1 MKINKLNRL
10 GAECKLVR
18 YLARSLPRL
27 REICAVDIDRE
38 LLESPIVTKNTEPL
52 FFDYMEPREETK
64 LTVTV
69 MEGSVTDFEAR
80 LKGVDAVVAI
90 EL

>member
-1 MKINKLNRL
+1 MSNHFDLL
-10 GAECKLVR
+10 GAECKFVR
-18 YLARSLPRL
+18 YLAKSLPRL

-64 LTVTV
+64 LDVLV
-69 MEGSVTDFEAR
+69 MRGSVTDFEPR